1 MKILLTGPLPPHPGG
16 GAISRAQLAVGFARA
31 GHQVCCVSPITHE
44 AARDG
49 DSFAEAHPELQVARY
64 LLRNFDPAPFVPPA
78 EAFLREEK
86 EQVQSL
92 VAALLRNFSPDLVVV
107 GRETFA
113 RYVPQLALAAG
124 VPSVL
129 LVRGSP
135 TGHILNHRFPE
146 RDAEQLLA
154 EFRKVDRII
163 AVAKHLAQGLRALGF
178 DNVAHI
184 PNAIDTAQF
193 VRRPKDP
200 KWLQALALDTEAT
213 LVLVPANLHDRKR
226 PEDVVN
232 SARIALRERPDL
244 VYLIAGTGVL
254 REKLERLCD
263 EDGLKRRFRFLGW
276 KAYDDMPALMNLADL
291 VVMASEAE
299 GMSRAYIEAMA
310 SERLLLASDIPSAR
324 EIVQDGVNGLLFRMG
339 DVEHLAART
348 VEAAANPALR
358 DRLGRQARSTVH
370 EMSVG
375 QVVPRYLQVFADTIA
390 AARHSRHQH
399 GSGV

>member
-16 GAISRAQLAVGFARA
+16 GAISRAQLAAGFARA
-31 GHQVCCVSPITHE
+31 GHGVCVVAPITVE
-44 AARDG
+44 AARNGDG
-49 DSFAEAHPELQVARY
+49 FAEAHPELQVVRY
-64 LLRNFDPAPFVPPA
+64 ILRHFDPAPFRPPA
-78 EAFLREEK
+78 ETFLREER

-92 VAALLRNFSPDLVVV
+92 VASLLRSFAPDLVVV

-113 RYVPQLALAAG
+113 RYVPQLALGAG

-146 RDAEQLLA
+146 PDAEQLLA

-163 AVAKHLAQGLRALGF
+163 AVAKYLEQGLRALGF

-184 PNAIDTAQF
+184 PNAIDTTQF
-193 VRRPKDP
+193 VPRPRDQKLLGALRIDP
-200 KWLQALALDTEAT
+200 GAMV
-213 LVLVPANLHDRKR
+213 VLIPANLNDRKR
-226 PEDVVN
+226 PEDVVS

-244 VYLIAGTGVL
+244 VYLFAGSGVL
-254 REKLERLCD
+254 REKVERLCD
-263 EDGLKRRFRFLGW
+263 EEGLKGRFRFLGW
-276 KAYDDMPALMNLADL
+276 KAYDEMPALMNLADL
-291 VVMASEAE
+291 VVVASEAE

-348 VEAAANPALR
+348 IEAAASSALR

-370 EMSVG
+370 AMSVDR
-375 QVVPRYLQVFADTIA
+375 VVPRYLQVFTETIA
-390 AARHSRHQH
+390 AARH
-399 GSGV
+399 